1 MFGGSTHRGRTA
13 RVLLVA
19 LALATA
25 PACTRHTSSAPPAA
39 PLEPMRVF
47 TLGTTVPVTLFN
59 DTARTACHVYLA
71 PTAAGDWG
79 RERLG
84 RGADAPIP
92 PGHERVLL
100 VAKGGSWDV
109 RVEDCGRVVIA
120 QRRRIPLQAG
130 LGVRLPVSRLVS
142 ARRFAGPVPLR
153 IVNDTPDSIAD
164 VQISPSTEPDWG
176 SDWLARDE
184 IIPSGG
190 ERVFMVAPGAGWD
203 IRLRDKGRSPV
214 AEAHSL
220 RVDRDTAFRVSSLA
234 RP

>member
-1 MFGGSTHRGRTA
+1 MFGGSALRGRTA

-19 LALATA
+19 LALAIA
-25 PACTRHTSSAPPAA
+25 PACTRRVSLAPPAA
-39 PLEPMRVF
+39 PLEPMRAF
-47 TLGTTVPVTLFN
+47 TLGTTVPLTLYN

-71 PTAAGDWG
+71 PTAAADWG

-84 RGADAPIP
+84 GGADAPIP

-109 RVEDCGRVVIA
+109 RVEDCGQVVMA
-120 QRRRIPLQAG
+120 QRRRITLHAG
-130 LGVRLPVSRLVS
+130 LGARLAVSGLAS

-176 SDWLARDE
+176 SDWLAGGE

-203 IRLRDKGRSPV
+203 IRLRDKGRASV

-220 RVDRDTAFRVSSLA
+220 QIVAETAIRVSALSGL
-234 RP
+234 